1 VNEIR
6 NPTLHTAGLAAAE
19 AAANAA
25 LRLSPHSM
33 AGLRKLAGEVVALE
47 CTRPAVTVYIN
58 GEENGEIRLRGVYD
72 GKVSTRITGSA
83 EDFGALARAEDPAA
97 ELING
102 GLRLEGNSATLVA
115 MQRLFNEMDVDWEAP
130 LVAGL
135 GDVAGHQLAN
145 MLRAAFDWSRET
157 GENLQRQLRE
167 YATEEGRLA
176 PPPLALEHFYED
188 VQALSERGDRLAA
201 RIERLRQRVEAL
213 RAQRAP

>member
-1 VNEIR
+1 MNEIR